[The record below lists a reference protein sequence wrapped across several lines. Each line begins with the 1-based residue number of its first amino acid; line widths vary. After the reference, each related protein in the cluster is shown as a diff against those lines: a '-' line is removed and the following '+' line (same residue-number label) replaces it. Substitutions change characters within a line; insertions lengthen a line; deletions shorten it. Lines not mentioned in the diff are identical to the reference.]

1 MFNRMAARKK
11 MEEKDLSQQALGDK
25 VGVSQGMIGLIL
37 IGRKQPSLALAA
49 DIARVLGCTVDDL
62 IMHDEAEAV

>member
-11 MEEKDLSQQALGDK
+11 MEEKDLSQQALGDQ

-37 IGRKQPSLALAA
+37 TGRKQPSLALAA
-49 DIARVLGCTVDDL
+49 DIARVLECTVDEL
-62 IMHDEAEAV
+62 IEHEDQTA

>member
-1 MFNRMAARKK
+1 M
-11 MEEKDLSQQALGDK
+11 
-25 VGVSQGMIGLIL
+25 VGTSQGMIGFIL

-62 IMHDEAEAV
+62 IIHDDICESANEEAV

>member
-1 MFNRMAARKK
+1 MLNRTEVKK
-11 MEEKDLSQQALGDK
+11 RMEELNMTQQTLADAI
-25 VGVSQGMIGLIL
+25 GVSQPMVTHIL

-62 IMHDEAEAV
+62 IVHDEQTA